1 MSDSHIPIWLIG
13 AGVGF
18 GFYAVCEADAILFFF
33 ASILTVC
40 AVHELLAEAR
50 SNQSTQRGNR

>member
-1 MSDSHIPIWLIG
+1 MSDHHIPIWLISI
-13 AGVGF
+13 GVGF
-18 GFYAVCEADAILFFF
+18 GFYAVCERDAWLFVF

-40 AVHELLAEAR
+40 AWRELLAEAR

>member
-1 MSDSHIPIWLIG
+1 MRNSTIPIVLISIG
-13 AGVGF
+13 AGVA
-18 GFYAVCEADAILFFF
+18 FYAVCDADVLLFFF

-40 AVHELLAEAR
+40 GCHELLAEAR

>member
-1 MSDSHIPIWLIG
+1 MRSHRTPIWLIS

-18 GFYAVCEADAILFFF
+18 GAYALIDSDAWLFAF

-40 AVHELLAEAR
+40 GWHELLAEAR